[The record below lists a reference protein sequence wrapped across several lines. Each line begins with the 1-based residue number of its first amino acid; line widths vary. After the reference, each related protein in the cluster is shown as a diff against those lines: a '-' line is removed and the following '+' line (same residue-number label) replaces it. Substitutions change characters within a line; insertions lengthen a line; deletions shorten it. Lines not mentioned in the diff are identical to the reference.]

1 MLLATKAAGGPANAP
16 VSDEAGRMS
25 LGFAGLWLQRV
36 EPGCCFF
43 QLYIYIYMFVSVGS
57 CS

>member
-1 MLLATKAAGGPANAP
+1 MLLATKAAGGPVNAP

-43 QLYIYIYMFVSVGS
+43 SAIYMFVSVGS

>member
-1 MLLATKAAGGPANAP
+1 MLLATKAAGGPVNAP

-36 EPGCCFF
+36 EPGWVFF
-43 QLYIYIYMFVSVGS
+43 SYMFVSVGS